1 MKNIVNLIRFKNI
14 SITLII
20 LALSIPLNNAI
31 KAQDTDFDFT
41 VEITDASSEN
51 NYEGSVTIT
60 VDGRSSRYT
69 FMIYDKDP
77 LKGGKEILS
86 SKSNNIYTVS
96 NLKPGNYS
104 VCVKNKDKATRCKN
118 ISIEKK

>member
-1 MKNIVNLIRFKNI
+1 MKNTLNLNHFKNI
-14 SITLII
+14 SIVAII
-20 LALSIPLNNAI
+20 LVLSIPLNNCI
-31 KAQDTDFDFT
+31 KAQDADFDFT

-51 NYEGSVTIT
+51 NNEGSIIIT
-60 VDGRSSRYT
+60 VDGGSSRYT

-77 LKGGKEILS
+77 LKGGKEIS
-86 SKSNNIYTVS
+86 ASKSDNIHSVS

-104 VCVKNKDKATRCKN
+104 VCVQNRDKATRCKN